1 MYSHWGS
8 SCSQT
13 RVVFALVAGR
23 TVSHGVD
30 GLENTSSTA
39 SATNVDGL
47 GGCGQSGFGSNAAA
61 EGDRMIVA
69 EGAHKPVFVVGGTG
83 ELDLTLS

>member
-1 MYSHWGS
+1 M
-8 SCSQT
+8 
-13 RVVFALVAGR
+13 
-23 TVSHGVD
+23 
-30 GLENTSSTA
+30 
-39 SATNVDGL
+39 ATDRYPYL

>member
-1 MYSHWGS
+1 
-8 SCSQT
+8 
-13 RVVFALVAGR
+13 VAFTWQDITSPEPPADGNE
-23 TVSHGVD
+23 GV
-30 GLENTSSTA
+30 NV
-39 SATNVDGL
+39 ATDRYPYL

-61 EGDRMIVA
+61 QDDRMIVA